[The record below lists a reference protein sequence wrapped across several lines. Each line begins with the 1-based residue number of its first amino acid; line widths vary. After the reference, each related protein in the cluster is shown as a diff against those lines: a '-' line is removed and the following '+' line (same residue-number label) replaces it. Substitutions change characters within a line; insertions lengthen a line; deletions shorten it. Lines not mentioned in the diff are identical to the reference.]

1 MDSPLRIGFASKL
14 IYILFIFFLIKKKNL
29 YENEYLFYFLIFWPS
44 ALIYTS
50 PGLRESLV
58 LISCY
63 FTFYFLI
70 QKQYFAYI
78 VFLSLVFLLKAPT
91 FVLVI
96 ISSAMYILFFNIK
109 NLKFTIISLSLIFS
123 ILVFVYLSE
132 VIIDKLNHHRFALY
146 LEDGGAESTYKRLNY
161 NFELIK
167 IILSSGPK
175 FMFSPKYYEISNYFR
190 AFQFIENIIV
200 FFFIIYYVINGLKIN
215 RSKTIFWSFQ
225 IYIWLT
231 GVWDGSV

>member
-1 MDSPLRIGFASKL
+1 
-14 IYILFIFFLIKKKNL
+14 
-29 YENEYLFYFLIFWPS
+29 
-44 ALIYTS
+44 
-50 PGLRESLV
+50 
-58 LISCY
+58 
-63 FTFYFLI
+63 
-70 QKQYFAYI
+70 
-78 VFLSLVFLLKAPT
+78 
-91 FVLVI
+91 
-96 ISSAMYILFFNIK
+96 
-109 NLKFTIISLSLIFS
+109 FS

-231 GVWDGSV
+231 VYGMVAFNPGSISRWKFHIIALFFLLINLDVVSKYKKKYIKKFTY